1 MKKLVALMLALML
14 LLSFVGCATKEE
26 PKKEAGEEQSA
37 AENAQAAAQEDN
49 SPADEPLTIA
59 FCQIGNYN
67 TWRIAETEWIEAACE
82 ERGYKLIY
90 TDGQSDTAKQVA
102 DVEDV
107 IAQNPDYIL
116 LPPRETTGFETV
128 LSMAADAG
136 IPVLLIDRN
145 TEGEYVTQV
154 SADFV
159 WEGEQC
165 AVLLDNYFKGEEF
178 NIVVIE
184 GTPGADSGIK
194 RYEGFNAYLA
204 EHSNMKIIASQVGNF
219 NRADAQEVMEN
230 LIQAHGDSIDAVFA
244 HDDDSAIGAIQA
256 LKAAGY
262 KPGEDVMV
270 VGVGGYADALKAIK
284 AGEMLGSVEC
294 SPYFDKAFE
303 VIDILEAGGTV
314 ERYIQNDGRIFTQ
327 ENVTDELIAVAW

>member
-1 MKKLVALMLALML
+1 MKKFISFLLVFTL
-14 LLSFVGCATKEE
+14 LLSFTACSSGDKSNEVTGGDATN
-26 PKKEAGEEQSA
+26 G
-37 AENAQAAAQEDN
+37 
-49 SPADEPLTIA
+49 ADETLTIA

-67 TWRIAETEWIEAACE
+67 TWRIAETDWIKAACE
-82 ERGYKLIY
+82 ERGWNLIF
-90 TDGQSDTAKQVA
+90 TDAQSDTAKQVS

-107 IAQNPDYIL
+107 IAQKPDYIL

-128 LSMAADAG
+128 LQMAADAG
-136 IPVLLIDRN
+136 IPVILIDRN

-165 AVLLDNYFKGEEF
+165 AVLLDNFFKGEAC
-178 NIVVIE
+178 NIVEIE
-184 GTPGADSGIK
+184 GTPGADSGMK
-194 RYEGFNAYLA
+194 RHEGFHAYI
-204 EHSNMKIIASQVGNF
+204 EDKDNMTVIASQVGNF

-230 LIQAHGDSIDAVFA
+230 LIQAHGDTIDAVFA

-262 KPGEDVMV
+262 TPGVDVMV

-303 VIDILEAGGTV
+303 VIDKLEAGQSV
-314 ERYIQNDGRIFTQ
+314 DKYIQNDGRIFTID
-327 ENVTDELIAVAW
+327 NVTDELIEVAW

>member
-1 MKKLVALMLALML
+1 MKKIVALLLAAIILCA
-14 LLSFVGCATKEE
+14 FVGCSS
-26 PKKEAGEEQSA
+26 KEASVEEQKEALANEETTEEDTSA
-37 AENAQAAAQEDN
+37 E
-49 SPADEPLTIA
+49 EPLTIA

-67 TWRIAETEWIEAACE
+67 TWRIAETEWIEAACK

-90 TDGQSDTAKQVA
+90 TDGQSDTAKQVS

-107 IAQNPDYIL
+107 IAQKPDYIL

-165 AVLLDNYFKGEEF
+165 AVLLDDYFKGEEF
-178 NIVVIE
+178 NVVVIE

-194 RYEGFNAYLA
+194 RYEGFKSYME
-204 EHSNMKIIASQVGNF
+204 EHPNMKIIASQVGNF

-230 LIQAHGDSIDAVFA
+230 LIQAYGNEIDAVFA

-262 KPGEDVMV
+262 KPGEDVVV

-314 ERYIQNDGRIFTQ
+314 EKYIRNDGRIFTQ